1 MDYGFVNP
9 GLGTGR
15 SRPQSNVMSRVRLW
29 SLGTLCRTHAGKT
42 VPKLSLAVAFA
53 SSSSMLTSLWQS
65 MVHWSKHVLEQ
76 CAVSGACWRL
86 EVLEPNGDGFTKGL
100 GLGGLGMAVHS
111 GFNT

>member
-1 MDYGFVNP
+1 MICSNP
-9 GLGTGR
+9 LLVFLALE
-15 SRPQSNVMSRVRLW
+15 QLW
-29 SLGTLCRTHAGKT
+29 HTY
-42 VPKLSLAVAFA
+42 
-53 SSSSMLTSLWQS
+53 SSSMLTPLWQS
-65 MVHWSKHVLEQ
+65 MVPLPFPVLPNGTATGTGKHALEQ